1 MDPAPKVLILDLS
14 NHYGGASSR
23 VLGIMGRAR
32 SGMVGLAGLKSG
44 AITSKAVRASLP
56 VHILAHHKASP
67 LILPRLISLIRRE
80 GYNVLDSQNIQSKF
94 WANLAALATGTALV
108 STINSWYANEHGQL
122 SIRGRIYTA
131 LELATNQS
139 LDLYV
144 TVSEHD
150 RRLLIRSGLPAD
162 SIELIH
168 NAVEVDT
175 RPGSEN
181 LPRSKTKLNLPP
193 EAIVCVAVGRLVPVK
208 GFDVLI
214 SAFGRIASRFPKMV
228 CLIVGEGEARPQ
240 LEQQIERA
248 GLQAQIRLV
257 GYHDHT
263 EVLSILE
270 TCDIFVM
277 PSRYEGTP
285 VALLEAAALARPII
299 ASACGGIPEL
309 VTSGEQAVLVTP
321 GEPEVLAEALARL
334 ATDREFASL
343 LGRKAQER
351 VRREFNVETQF
362 RATWNA
368 YLKALRRHNGQ
379 VG

>member
-23 VLGIMGRAR
+23 VLAFMARAR
-32 SGMVGLAGLKSG
+32 PEMVGLAGLKSG
-44 AITSKAVRASLP
+44 AITTKAVRAGLP
-56 VHILAHHKASP
+56 VHILSHHKASP
-67 LILPRLISLIRRE
+67 LILPRLIRLIRQQ

-94 WANLAALATGTALV
+94 WANLAALVTRTALV

-139 LDLYV
+139 LDLYIS
-144 TVSEHD
+144 VSEND
-150 RRLLIRSGLPAD
+150 RRSLIRAGLPAD
-162 SIELIH
+162 SVELIH
-168 NAVEVDT
+168 NAVDVD
-175 RPGSEN
+175 RHRSSEN
-181 LPRSKTKLNLPP
+181 LPGLKARLNLPP
-193 EAIVCVAVGRLVPVK
+193 ESLVCVAVGRLVPVK

-214 SAFGRIASRFPKMV
+214 AALERIASRLPTLV

-248 GLQAQIRLV
+248 GLQAQVRLV

-270 TCDIFVM
+270 ACDIFVM

-285 VALLEAAALARPII
+285 VALLEAAALARPIL

-309 VTSGEQAVLVTP
+309 VTDGEQAVLVRP
-321 GEPEVLAEALARL
+321 GEPDALAEALARL

-343 LGRKAQER
+343 LGRQARER
-351 VRREFNVETQF
+351 IRQKFNLETQF

-368 YLKALRRHNGQ
+368 YRKALRRHNRRES
-379 VG
+379 